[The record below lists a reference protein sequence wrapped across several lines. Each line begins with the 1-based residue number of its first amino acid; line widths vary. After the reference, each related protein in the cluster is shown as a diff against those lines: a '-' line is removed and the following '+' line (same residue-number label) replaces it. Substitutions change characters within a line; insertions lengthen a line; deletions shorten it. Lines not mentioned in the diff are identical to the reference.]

1 MCVNSRNSLVF
12 CLWVSDSIFS
22 FLFLCQFVI
31 YKLVYSLCVLLFFLC
46 VKLIHPKQ
54 CLYLHIWLQGGRG
67 ECRGRGFASRSWLQ
81 LAGSHRIKERIH
93 RSRLACRS
101 EASRIKRWTRHRK
114 RRASPSLFERRRRT
128 WPSAPSRLSDTNH
141 KRTRSIHNFQKIK
154 FPSVWLVV
162 PLEYCNVKFYF
173 NSFLF
178 MFSLEWSIKARI
190 FLNE

>member
-1 MCVNSRNSLVF
+1 MCVNSRNLLVF
-12 CLWVSDSIFS
+12 CLIGLYIFFS
-22 FLFLCQFVI
+22 FFCVNLLFINLYTVC
-31 YKLVYSLCVLLFFLC
+31 VYFYFFLC

-178 MFSLEWSIKARI
+178 MFSLEWSIKARS
-190 FLNE
+190 F